1 MEDCEADERM
11 LNNQN
16 LPITLRVLRLK
27 ILIFQFYNCSIL
39 IHDDALEGD
48 NRCVAVE

>member
-1 MEDCEADERM
+1 MEEPKKSSYYS
-11 LNNQN
+11 QGSS
-16 LPITLRVLRLK
+16 VK
-27 ILIFQFYNCSIL
+27 ILIFQFFNCSIL